1 MASNKHF
8 LGVINLYAR
17 VTLGIGMAASI
28 PAIMLAY
35 GGGEGGAGQQLL
47 DSDPHPSSLRA
58 PTPFPLLC
66 PPFFPCP
73 AMFWAIP
80 FLQPPSACKS
90 APWLLV
96 PTQVLKTAL

>member
-35 GGGEGGAGQQLL
+35 GGGEGGRG
-47 DSDPHPSSLRA
+47 SS
-58 PTPFPLLC
+58 C
-66 PPFFPCP
+66 
-73 AMFWAIP
+73 
-80 FLQPPSACKS
+80 
-90 APWLLV
+90 
-96 PTQVLKTAL
+96 